1 MTENIIKK
9 EYLSYSQIALW
20 DGGRGKKEYIAQY
33 FMGIKPPTSPQMM
46 KGSNIHDDLPNL
58 LELNE
63 TDINEFEYKIE
74 AKIAGVQCLGYI
86 DRVDITN
93 GILYEYKTGKEWTYE
108 AVQKHKQLHMY
119 YLLYKERFGVYP
131 NKVILGHIDINEG
144 VINEIDYIP
153 DEDKLNAF
161 VDEIKS
167 TRAGIDEAYND
178 FIDTEDEALYLSEC
192 LCELVQKMQELTD
205 EQDAL
210 KQALIELRPEGYID
224 SNLNLY
230 KINKTTFKYPKE
242 YDEEVALIKDKYDVL
257 AVKKDSISYG
267 IKYKIKQNV

>member
-1 MTENIIKK
+1 
-9 EYLSYSQIALW
+9 
-20 DGGRGKKEYIAQY
+20 
-33 FMGIKPPTSPQMM
+33 
-46 KGSNIHDDLPNL
+46 
-58 LELNE
+58 
-63 TDINEFEYKIE
+63 
-74 AKIAGVQCLGYI
+74 
-86 DRVDITN
+86 
-93 GILYEYKTGKEWTYE
+93 
-108 AVQKHKQLHMY
+108 MY

-178 FIDTEDEALYLSEC
+178 FIDTKDEALYLSEC
-192 LCELVQKMQELTD
+192 LCELAQKMQELTD
-205 EQDAL
+205 EQDVL
-210 KQALIELRPEGYID
+210 KQELIELMPEGYID